1 MRPCAIN
8 FKAKLIRGFVSQ
20 ERKTQHKTK
29 LNSNNRITHA
39 SIHTHIYSQR
49 HTHSEAHINIRHSV
63 QEPKPCSAYNQ
74 TELTQRNTNEL
85 CEKSVKKATTITSQ
99 PNESTNIKNRKNRK

>member
-29 LNSNNRITHA
+29 LNSNNRMTHR
-39 SIHTHIYSQR
+39 HTDATDTQR
-49 HTHSEAHINIRHSV
+49 HICTHTRDYKHTARLAAC
-63 QEPKPCSAYNQ
+63 KAA
-74 TELTQRNTNEL
+74 ELY
-85 CEKSVKKATTITSQ
+85 
-99 PNESTNIKNRKNRK
+99 